1 MDVLISGA
9 GVAGPTLAHFLARTG
24 HRATVVELAAD
35 LRSSGNPVDVRGE
48 AVAVADSMGVMPRLR
63 EAATD
68 VDGLRFIGPT
78 GRPAGYIDMRAFQG
92 AAGDR
97 EVEVPRGSLASVLY
111 EAGRDDAEYVFG
123 DSIATLEQDPGGV
136 DVTFRKGAPRRFDLV
151 VGADGLHST
160 TRRIAFGPERDYVR
174 GIGMYVAGMPID
186 EEIGRDVLM
195 YNTPGRMLALHP
207 SRGRA
212 LAAFIFRHPV
222 VEDLD
227 HRDTERHRSIVTAAY
242 AHDGWRVPELLDR
255 VRDAD
260 DLYFDAVSRVEIDT
274 WTKGRVTL
282 LGDASSSV
290 SLFGDGS
297 SSAMVGGRALAEE
310 LSATRDLAT
319 ALRRYE
325 ERHRKVVGPRL
336 RNVGPASH
344 LLVPAT
350 RTGITVRNLAT
361 RLSPAV
367 AAVRRLTG
375 GRKDRPAMA

>member
-9 GVAGPTLAHFLARTG
+9 GIAGPTLAHFLARGG
-24 HRATVVELAAD
+24 HRVTVVELAAD

-48 AVAVADSMGVMPRLR
+48 AVEVAESMGVMSRLR

-78 GRPAGYIDMRAFQG
+78 GRRAGYVDMRAFQSSSG
-92 AAGDR
+92 SR
-97 EVEVPRGSLASVLY
+97 EVEIPRGDLAAVLH

-123 DSIATLEQDPGGV
+123 DSIAAVSQDADGV
-136 DVTFRKGAPRRFDLV
+136 DVTFEKGAPRRFDLV

-160 TRRIAFGPERDYVR
+160 TRRIAFGPEPDYVR

-186 EEIGRDVLM
+186 EQIGRDVIM

-212 LAAFIFRHPV
+212 LAAFIFRHPD
-222 VEDLD
+222 VEGLD
-227 HRDTERHRSIVTAAY
+227 HRDTERHRRIVTAAY
-242 AHDGWRVPELLDR
+242 AHDGWRVPELLDL
-255 VRDAD
+255 VRTTG

-274 WTKGRVTL
+274 WTSGRVTL
-282 LGDASSSV
+282 LGDAASSV

-297 SSAMVGGRALAEE
+297 SSAMVGARTLAEE
-310 LSATRDLAT
+310 LSRGTDLAA

-325 ERHRKVVGPRL
+325 ERHRKLVGPRL
-336 RNVGPASH
+336 RNVVTASH
-344 LLVPAT
+344 LLVPGS
-350 RTGITVRNLAT
+350 RLGIAARNFAT
-361 RLSPAV
+361 RLSPLV
-367 AAVRRLTG
+367 AAGRRLTS
-375 GRKDRPAMA
+375 RPKPAVA